1 MKRPRPRRTGK
12 PIDRGTSLRIAV
24 CIDTRDGPGRDRLL
38 GVYRYAL
45 ARGWRLFLL
54 RADDRRE
61 LRQVMAG
68 GLDGAVLYDKAPALH
83 RRLKQ
88 AGIPCVETGIRNLDL
103 DDAAVYVDDGAVAA
117 HAIQHLTGAGFE
129 HLGYCGLAK
138 NRVSAMRAECFRA
151 HARSVGVAAS
161 VFADTRRDGAAELEQ
176 LIAWLKA
183 MPKPAGILAFDDKLA
198 ERVLAACRWADIRV
212 PDEIGVLGIGDD
224 ELICDLA
231 LPLLSSIALPTRE
244 IGRRAAELL
253 DAIVAGRRPAHPRCP
268 LPPLEVVPRA
278 STERFAGRHPSV
290 VAAVE
295 FIRAQHHRP
304 IGTEQ
309 IAAAVGVPRR
319 TLERR
324 FAAEM
329 KATVHDFLVALRL
342 NRAKR
347 LLRQSLAALAEI
359 SHACGYLAI
368 SSFTRMF
375 QARTGMRPEA
385 YRLKYRWSR
394 SLV

>member
-1 MKRPRPRRTGK
+1 MKPPKPRRAK
-12 PIDRGTSLRIAV
+12 RQIDHGANLRIAV

-54 RADDRRE
+54 RSDDRRE
-61 LRQVMAG
+61 LRHVMAG

-103 DDAAVYVDDGAVAA
+103 DDAAVYVDDEAVAA
-117 HAIQHLTGAGFE
+117 HAIQHLTSAGFE
-129 HLGYCGLAK
+129 HFGYCGLAK
-138 NRVSAMRAECFRA
+138 NRVSAMRAECYRA
-151 HARSVGVAAS
+151 RARAVGATAA
-161 VFADTRRDGAAELEQ
+161 VFADTRCDGAADLED

-231 LPLLSSIALPTRE
+231 YPLLSSIALPTRE
-244 IGRRAAELL
+244 IGRRAAEIL
-253 DAIVAGRRPAHPRCP
+253 DAIIVGRRPANPRCP

-278 STERFAGRHPSV
+278 STARFAARHPSV
-290 VAAVE
+290 MAAVE

-309 IAAAVGVPRR
+309 VAAAIGVPRR

-324 FAAEM
+324 FTSEM
-329 KATVHDFLVALRL
+329 KATVHDFLVELRL

-347 LLRQSLAALAEI
+347 LLRQSLAPLAEI

-394 SLV
+394 SLL